1 MVEIIFLRFNRGFQ
15 ENTVAKMVTQ
25 RNATHYSMDHKYRG
39 KVIIFNHEHFRVAGL
54 KSRSGTQNDCNN
66 IYLTMKGLGFDV
78 TVCQDLDYQEINA
91 TVIEGKL
98 KILFA
103 TKKMLEY

>member
-1 MVEIIFLRFNRGFQ
+1 
-15 ENTVAKMVTQ
+15 
-25 RNATHYSMDHKYRG
+25 
-39 KVIIFNHEHFRVAGL
+39 
-54 KSRSGTQNDCNN
+54 
-66 IYLTMKGLGFDV
+66 MKGLGFDV